1 MDALRIHGI
10 GARLPPSSGP
20 ARPLVMVTASGSPS
34 AMLVKVEPMV
44 ASRGAT
50 PRGTA
55 WSSATV
61 TVRPSAP
68 KSLRSLRFRPRP
80 AVVPVGLM
88 SNAGVKVVVI
98 WVLLLVLWDG
108 KRDEPVNSGPGV
120 DADAH
125 VSAGTGE
132 VESLFGTVER

>member
-1 MDALRIHGI
+1 
-10 GARLPPSSGP
+10 
-20 ARPLVMVTASGSPS
+20 MVTASGSPS
-34 AMLVKVEPMV
+34 AMLAKVVPMV

-55 WSSATV
+55 WSRATV

-68 KSLRSLRFRPRP
+68 KSLRRRRFRPRA

-98 WVLLLVLWDG
+98 FRGAPLVWLDDVG
-108 KRDEPVNSGPGV
+108 D
-120 DADAH
+120 
-125 VSAGTGE
+125 
-132 VESLFGTVER
+132 GTVVQAQGLTPTRMS